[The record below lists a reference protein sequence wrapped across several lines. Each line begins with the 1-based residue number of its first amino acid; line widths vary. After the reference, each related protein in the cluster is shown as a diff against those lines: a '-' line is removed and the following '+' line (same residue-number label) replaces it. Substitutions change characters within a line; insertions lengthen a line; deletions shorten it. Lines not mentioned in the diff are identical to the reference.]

1 MDIKKIDANL
11 LKNMIEYGSKNL
23 EIHKNFVNDLNVFPV
38 PDGDTGTNMSLT
50 MQSSVSEI
58 NKSEINTLYDVAK
71 NSSSGALIGARGNSG
86 VILSQLLRGFARG
99 CKEKNELDVYGLAF
113 ALKEASDMAYKAV
126 MKPTEGTILTVAREM
141 AEFAMEEYI
150 HYEYI
155 NNFAEEI
162 IRHGK
167 ISLKN
172 TPELL
177 PVLKE
182 ANVVD
187 AGGQGLMMLLEGAYK
202 CMMNIQLD
210 EEIEFNI
217 ASIDNFIDDGQLSLE
232 DITYGYCT
240 EFLIKNSD
248 FELDPFKEF
257 LLSKGDSLVL
267 LQDEGLTK
275 VHVHTDEPGNVL
287 QKALGYGQ
295 LTKMKIENMREQFET
310 VHLDEIKEK
319 IEYGFIAVSPGPG
332 LTQLLIDLGVNYVI
346 TGGQT
351 MNPSTQDFID
361 SIHKLNA
368 KNVILFPNNSNI
380 IMAANQAAE
389 LENKED
395 QLIYVIPT
403 KTVPQSITAMLNFNP
418 EISIEDNFTEMK
430 ESINDVKTG
439 QITYAVRDTVIN
451 GKNIKKNDIIGIFNG
466 DIAVSGNNI
475 NEVAQNL
482 IDMMTDEEDE
492 LISIYYGEDVE
503 ENTVEKFVETLE
515 EKYEDYDI
523 ETNEGG
529 QPLYYYIISVE

>member
-1 MDIKKIDANL
+1 
-11 LKNMIEYGSKNL
+11 
-23 EIHKNFVNDLNVFPV
+23 
-38 PDGDTGTNMSLT
+38 
-50 MQSSVSEI
+50 
-58 NKSEINTLYDVAK
+58 
-71 NSSSGALIGARGNSG
+71 
-86 VILSQLLRGFARG
+86 
-99 CKEKNELDVYGLAF
+99 
-113 ALKEASDMAYKAV
+113 
-126 MKPTEGTILTVAREM
+126 M

-187 AGGQGLMMLLEGAYK
+187 AGGQGLLMLLEGAYK

-257 LLSKGDSLVL
+257 LLLKGDSLVL

-295 LTKMKIENMREQFET
+295 LTKIKIENMREQFET
-310 VHLDEIKEK
+310 VHSNEIKEK

-332 LTQLLIDLGVNYVI
+332 LTKLLTDLGVNYII

-418 EISIEDNFTEMK
+418 EISIENNFTEMK

-451 GKNIKKNDIIGIFNG
+451 GKDIRKNDIIGIFNG

-475 NEVAQNL
+475 NEVAQSL
-482 IDMMTDEEDE
+482 INKMTDEEDE

-503 ENTVEKFVETLE
+503 EDTVENFVEALE